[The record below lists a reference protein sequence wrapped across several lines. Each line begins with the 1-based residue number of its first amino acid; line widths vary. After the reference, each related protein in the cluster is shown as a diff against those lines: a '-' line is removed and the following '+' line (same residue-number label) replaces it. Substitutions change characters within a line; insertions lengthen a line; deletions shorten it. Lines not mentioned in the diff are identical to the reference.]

1 MRRILDF
8 DGSSVR
14 IQPGVVLSRLN
25 KYLAKHDRMFGPDP
39 SNSEVTTMGSVLALD
54 NSGSHWLKYR
64 SPRFHVEELE
74 VVLADGSVLRLG
86 HKQNIE
92 TLCAVPVKRALSD
105 PIAAPTVSRLD
116 QIQNRV
122 RNILSTHEQT
132 IREQTPASPA
142 HRCGY
147 HLSDLLE
154 GDHLDLTKLLVGS
167 EGTLGL
173 ITEAT
178 VRTSPIPEH
187 TGVLLL
193 FFDRIDKATQASQLL
208 ANMDIAA
215 CDLMDRRLLVLARE
229 TDPRFVRSI
238 PDDAEAMLLV
248 EVEGESRNS
257 VRQHLAQI
265 SESVQQTHHL
275 AFASRMALEQA
286 EIEQAWSITRNVIPT
301 LYRLEGSTR
310 AIPFIE
316 DIALPPAQLSLCLA
330 SDSTSLF
337 RSMKRRHLYSATSD
351 TALFTSAPSSMWITK
366 AMSENFMHWL
376 MTSTNRSLPPAERSV
391 VSTAAV

>member
-1 MRRILDF
+1 M
-8 DGSSVR
+8 
-14 IQPGVVLSRLN
+14 
-25 KYLAKHDRMFGPDP
+25 
-39 SNSEVTTMGSVLALD
+39 
-54 NSGSHWLKYR
+54 
-64 SPRFHVEELE
+64 
-74 VVLADGSVLRLG
+74 
-86 HKQNIE
+86 
-92 TLCAVPVKRALSD
+92 
-105 PIAAPTVSRLD
+105 
-116 QIQNRV
+116 
-122 RNILSTHEQT
+122 
-132 IREQTPASPA
+132 
-142 HRCGY
+142 
-147 HLSDLLE
+147 
-154 GDHLDLTKLLVGS
+154 VGS

-265 SESVQQTHHL
+265 SESIQQTHHL

-316 DIALPPAQLSLCLA
+316 DIALPPAQLPSVLPQIHLTLQKHETTA
-330 SDSTSLF
+330 SLF
-337 RSMKRRHLYSATSD
+337 GHLGHGVIHIRPFLNVDNKSDVRKLHALANDIYEPVIAAGGTISGEHGSGLSRTWFMRKQFGPLYDVFAEVKRVFDPRHILN
-351 TALFTSAPSSMWITK
+351 PGK
-366 AMSENFMHWL
+366 
-376 MTSTNRSLPPAERSV
+376 V
-391 VSTAAV
+391 VSEMPQPIHNNLRPVSVNLSTPRRFMADVTNDEQEQRSPIELQLAWSADELALSLIHI